1 METLCLVIIED
12 EEAHFSLMKR
22 AILKD
27 LPNVSVH
34 HFKDAGP
41 CLKGLD
47 EIAPDIIVTDY
58 LMPGMNGIQFL
69 EALNQEKR
77 DIPVIMITGQGDEDI
92 AVQAMKL
99 GARDYL
105 VKSADFFKLL
115 SGIIEKV
122 AREWKLKQSLRES
135 EKRFQDLAENISDW
149 IWEMDKR
156 GRYIYCNP
164 MVEGILG
171 YRADEV
177 VGKYFHDFFAES
189 AKETL
194 KESVFRVMTQKKP
207 VSALETCL
215 VHKAGHEIIVE
226 VNGVPF
232 FDKSG
237 NLSGYRGVHRDIS
250 LRKRAKDHI
259 RRLSHQLLRAQEIER
274 QRISR
279 DLHDHLAQDC
289 SALKIGLDTLFAG
302 QPDIS
307 IENRKKVSELSEMAH
322 RTITAIRELAYNLSP
337 AGLEQLGIVQTVL
350 RYCED
355 FSGGGGP
362 EVDFF
367 SAGMDEVK
375 LDFDT
380 EITLYRLIQEGL
392 NNIRRHADAARAA
405 ISLVASFPNII
416 LRMEDNGKGFDIENR
431 LEAAFNERRMGIRSM
446 EERVALL
453 NGKMSIDSRPMLGTK
468 ILVELP
474 CRRENRE
481 QKEDSLDC

>member
-1 METLCLVIIED
+1 
-12 EEAHFSLMKR
+12 
-22 AILKD
+22 
-27 LPNVSVH
+27 
-34 HFKDAGP
+34 
-41 CLKGLD
+41 
-47 EIAPDIIVTDY
+47 
-58 LMPGMNGIQFL
+58 
-69 EALNQEKR
+69 
-77 DIPVIMITGQGDEDI
+77 
-92 AVQAMKL
+92 
-99 GARDYL
+99 
-105 VKSADFFKLL
+105 
-115 SGIIEKV
+115 
-122 AREWKLKQSLRES
+122 LREL

-156 GRYIYCNP
+156 GRYIYSNP

-171 YRADEV
+171 YRPDEV
-177 VGKYFHDFFAES
+177 IGKSFHDFFAEDV
-189 AKETL
+189 KETL
-194 KESVFRVMTQKKP
+194 KESVFQVMTQKK
-207 VSALETCL
+207 SIFALETCL
-215 VHKAGHEIIVE
+215 VHKAGHEITVE

-250 LRKRAKDHI
+250 LRKRTEDHI

-274 QRISR
+274 QRLSR

-302 QPDIS
+302 QPNIS
-307 IENRKKVSELSEMAH
+307 IKNRKKVSELSEMAH
-322 RTITAIRELAYNLSP
+322 RSITAIRELAYDLSP
-337 AGLEQLGIVQTVL
+337 AGLEQLGLVQTVL

-355 FSGGGGP
+355 FSGGNGL

-392 NNIRRHADAARAA
+392 NNIRRHAGAARAA
-405 ISLVASFPNII
+405 IRLVASFPNII
-416 LRMEDNGKGFDIENR
+416 LRIEDNGKGFDLENR

-468 ILVELP
+468 ILVEVP
-474 CRRENRE
+474 CKRKNRA
-481 QKEDSLDC
+481 